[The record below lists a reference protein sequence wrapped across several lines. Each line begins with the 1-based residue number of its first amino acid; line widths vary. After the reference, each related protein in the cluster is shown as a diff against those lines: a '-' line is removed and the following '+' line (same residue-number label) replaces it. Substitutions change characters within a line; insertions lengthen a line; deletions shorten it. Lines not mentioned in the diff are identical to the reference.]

1 MEVEAIYESEDF
13 LVDVEMDAHESQIEF
28 NGAYFSDYYI
38 VINKSTGIVE
48 FKTPS
53 VVEAISGAAMAQ
65 ASLDTQPWKFYGKQV
80 SLAETLDAL
89 TDSATPEG
97 GTH

>member
-13 LVDVEMDAHESQIEF
+13 LVDVEMDSEFDIEF
-28 NGAYFSDYYI
+28 NGAYFKDYYI

-65 ASLDTQPWKFYGKQV
+65 SSLDTQPWKFYGKQV
-80 SLAETLDAL
+80 SLADSIDAL
-89 TDSATPEG
+89 TNTASEDG
-97 GTH
+97 GVH

>member
-13 LVDVEMDAHESQIEF
+13 LVDVEMDATDDVIEF
-28 NGAYFSDYYI
+28 NGAYFKDYYI

-65 ASLDTQPWKFYGKQV
+65 SSLDNKPWQFYGTRP
-80 SLAETLDAL
+80 SLAETLDKL
-89 TDSATPEG
+89 TESADEEG
-97 GTH
+97 GVH